1 MPFEL
6 VIDKD
11 VPTPDPERPTTA
23 ARYTRYRSEF
33 VARRARVQKAS
44 PFEIADT
51 YSSTRLQH
59 CRLHLEL
66 DPHCQFISRMDE
78 DFARD
83 LLLALPPMES
93 REWTVTKGDLNKL
106 SLYSDEA
113 SKSRN
118 QKMCAAEGRATS
130 PISASL
136 RIALQDHTNLYI
148 QKGNVNARYSIEED
162 GKFVTIRTCA
172 EIVSPHNCSSG
183 CWTAEWVLAVNGTD
197 GDLSGKV
204 NLHVYY
210 YEDGS
215 NVQMRSSRE
224 FPPESLVGSDDDSLA
239 KAVVDQVSMWEVI
252 VFGELSSLYEEGEM
266 ESKLRHIRR
275 ILPITKTR
283 FKWDAAAQASV
294 KLLNAR
300 SK

>member
-1 MPFEL
+1 
-6 VIDKD
+6 
-11 VPTPDPERPTTA
+11 
-23 ARYTRYRSEF
+23 
-33 VARRARVQKAS
+33 
-44 PFEIADT
+44 
-51 YSSTRLQH
+51 
-59 CRLHLEL
+59 
-66 DPHCQFISRMDE
+66 MDD

-83 LLLALPPMES
+83 LLMALPPMES
-93 REWTVTKGDLNKL
+93 REWTMTKGDLNKL

-118 QKMCAAEGRATS
+118 QKMCTSEARATS

-136 RIALQDHTNLYI
+136 GKALQEHTNLYI
-148 QKGNVNARYSIEED
+148 QKGNVNARYTINEE
-162 GKFVTIRTCA
+162 GEIVTVRTCA
-172 EIVSPHNCSSG
+172 ETLSPHNCSSG
-183 CWTAEWVLAVNGTD
+183 CWTAEWVLAVNGTS

-204 NLHVYY
+204 SLHVYY

-224 FPPESLVGSDDDSLA
+224 FASESFSGSDADSLA
-239 KAVVDQVSMWEVI
+239 KAVVDQVSKWEVI
-252 VFGELSSLYEEGEM
+252 VFAELSSLYEEDEM
-266 ESKLRHIRR
+266 ESKLRRIRR